1 MSFILSCS
9 IDEGEVREWLVGLPL
24 TDTHPLPPLLD
35 TALAWTRKA
44 KCRCALTRLRVTL
57 VLYLAQRS
65 ARGRAVLDK
74 VDDFT
79 PRVAALLPALLPRL
93 PGEAPTDDEDS
104 TLLRAAILLLRLL
117 RNLCPNSPD
126 NQHRIR

>member
-1 MSFILSCS
+1 M
-9 IDEGEVREWLVGLPL
+9 DPQGKVQVRS
-24 TDTHPLPPLLD
+24 H
-35 TALAWTRKA
+35 TALS
-44 KCRCALTRLRVTL
+44 VTL
-57 VLYLAQRS
+57 ALGSMLCAWC
-65 ARGRAVLDK
+65 RAVLDK

-79 PRVAALLPALLPRL
+79 PRVAALVPALLPRL

-126 NQHRIR
+126 NQHRIRYANSATHTQHGVTTLADRAYMRRAAVRRTGKLG